1 MAVRHPQAQS
11 AAGRAARVAAM
22 TAFAYTIVAI
32 LLVGGLALAA
42 GIVGALWFAVS
53 SARPEL
59 LERRRGED

>member
-1 MAVRHPQAQS
+1 MATHHPQAQS
-11 AAGRAARVAAM
+11 VAGRAARVSAM

-59 LERRRGED
+59 LERRRDED